1 LVKPFF
7 SIFGFLETKNIG
19 GCELVFMILFD
30 LKCGSGHVFEA
41 WFRDSVNFDIQAK
54 AEEIAC
60 PYCGNGEISKAP
72 MAPSLAGTGT
82 PTYSVTEREA
92 SENALPL
99 TGHCAAEYSQP
110 QSAVGLSG
118 KKISEL
124 VREVTGKLAD
134 IRSHIETECDY
145 VGEKFPEEL
154 RKIHYGEAKKR
165 GIYGEATETQAEEL
179 AEEGIEFSKIP
190 WARRSDS

>member
-1 LVKPFF
+1 
-7 SIFGFLETKNIG
+7 
-19 GCELVFMILFD
+19 MILFD

-41 WFRDSVNFDIQAK
+41 WFRDSVNFDVQAK
-54 AEEIAC
+54 AEEIGC

-82 PTYSVTEREA
+82 PTYNVMEREA

-99 TGHCAAEYSQP
+99 TEHCAAEYSQP
-110 QSAVGLSG
+110 KSAVGLSRE
-118 KKISEL
+118 KISEL
-124 VREVTGKLAD
+124 VREVAGNLAN

-145 VGEKFPEEL
+145 VGEKFPEEV

-179 AEEGIEFSKIP
+179 TEEGIEFSKIP
-190 WARRSDS
+190 WVRRGDS